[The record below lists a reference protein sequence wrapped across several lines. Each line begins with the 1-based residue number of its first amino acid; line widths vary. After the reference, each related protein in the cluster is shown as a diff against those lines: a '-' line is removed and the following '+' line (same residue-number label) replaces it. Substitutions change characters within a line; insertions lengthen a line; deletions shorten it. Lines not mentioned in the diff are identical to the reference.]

1 MFCDFYIF
9 TFEMPF
15 LVAYACQ
22 ILKAKNAQFGA
33 DRRK

>member
-1 MFCDFYIF
+1 MI
-9 TFEMPF
+9 TFERPF

-22 ILKAKNAQFGA
+22 ILKAKDAQFGA